1 MNPLVDWEPV
11 EVTEKGCGRS
21 ETSCFLCDSGCDVLN
36 SLRLHQFVGRIGKI
50 RKKCIACVKFRG
62 DEGMDES
69 ESCLPV

>member
-11 EVTEKGCGRS
+11 EVTEKGWGRS

-36 SLRLHQFVGRIGKI
+36 SLKLHKFVGRKI
-50 RKKCIACVKFRG
+50 RKKCIACTTFRG
-62 DEGMDES
+62 DEDMDES